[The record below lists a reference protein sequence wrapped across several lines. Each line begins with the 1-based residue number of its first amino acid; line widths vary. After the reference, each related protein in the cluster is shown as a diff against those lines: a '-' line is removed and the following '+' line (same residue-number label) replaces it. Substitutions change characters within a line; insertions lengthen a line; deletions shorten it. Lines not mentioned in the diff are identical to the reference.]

1 MSGPERRRVL
11 AKIGEGFL
19 YGFGFWTAAAVIIT
33 LWGVV
38 LP

>member
-1 MSGPERRRVL
+1 MSGADLRL
-11 AKIGEGFL
+11 ALARIAEGFL
-19 YGFGFWTAAAVIIT
+19 YGLGFWTAAVVVLT